1 MTKKLFL
8 EKNENKKI
16 ETKNKENKMK
26 MKQNELKTIETNKT
40 CFVCA
45 TFV

>member
-16 ETKNKENKMK
+16 ETKNE
-26 MKQNELKTIETNKT
+26 MKQNELKTIETNKA